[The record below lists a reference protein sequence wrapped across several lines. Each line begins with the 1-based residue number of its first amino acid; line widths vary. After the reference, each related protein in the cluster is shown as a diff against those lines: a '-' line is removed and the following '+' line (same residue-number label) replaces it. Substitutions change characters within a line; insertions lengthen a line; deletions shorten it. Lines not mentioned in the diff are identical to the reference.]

1 MSSFRFLEEQN
12 KKAKAWENSK
22 NRETNEVDMEQ
33 EKSNAKPS
41 TIISDSVSRKYKDT
55 DCNVSMNSFLK
66 ASFLCADGKEEE
78 EMMIKPRSKS
88 TEKDWH
94 NEDELNKPK
103 SKVTHSAHELF
114 KERFGKWQNVAYSQ
128 VANSE
133 LDSMAEDLYLNRKQD
148 KLERFKEASSDMSGT
163 ARKNTTSPSI
173 LSPTP
178 PPPQRWNSDREMV
191 MIRKD
196 NSPFTFSRKQEAK
209 INVRMDFLR
218 NSLLG

>member
-33 EKSNAKPS
+33 EKSNTKPS

-66 ASFLCADGKEEE
+66 ASLLCADGKEEE
-78 EMMIKPRSKS
+78 ETMIKPRSKS
-88 TEKDWH
+88 NEKDWH
-94 NEDELNKPK
+94 NEDEFNKPK
-103 SKVTHSAHELF
+103 SKVTHAAHELF
-114 KERFGKWQNVAYSQ
+114 KERFGKYSQ

-163 ARKNTTSPSI
+163 ARKNATSPSI
-173 LSPTP
+173 LSPT
-178 PPPQRWNSDREMV
+178 PPQRWNSDREMV

-196 NSPFTFSRKQEAK
+196 DSPFTFSRKQEAK